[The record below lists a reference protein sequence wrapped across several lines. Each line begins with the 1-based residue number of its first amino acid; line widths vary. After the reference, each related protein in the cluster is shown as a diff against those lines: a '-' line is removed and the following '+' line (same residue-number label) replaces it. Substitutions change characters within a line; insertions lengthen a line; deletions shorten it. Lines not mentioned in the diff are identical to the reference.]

1 MTSTPSQLR
10 VGIVGLGR
18 MGQRHLA
25 VARQLE
31 MQIAGLVDISSQA
44 IDAASVM
51 CPGDAPQA
59 FADANAMID
68 ALDLDALIVA
78 TTAPFHAAPVIRAAE
93 KGVKYILSEKPMAIS
108 IAECEAMIAACAANG
123 TVLGV
128 NHQMRFMD
136 QYTKV
141 RELIGTPELGELS
154 SIVVTGSNFG
164 LSMNASH
171 YFEMFRYLTG
181 QPVEEISA
189 WLENEQIEN
198 PRGPQ
203 FSDAS
208 GRLMAR
214 NAAGH
219 GLSIDFSVRSGWGLR
234 VCYICR
240 NGQIQVDEISG
251 RLEVW
256 AREGQYREMPTSRY
270 GMPVTY
276 AERAIEPADSIVP
289 TRAVWEAMIAGA
301 NYPNGE
307 DGLHS
312 LRCMV
317 SAHLSHE
324 KGSARV
330 ALSATDAV
338 RAREFAWA

>member
-1 MTSTPSQLR
+1 MPSPPLQLR
-10 VGIVGLGR
+10 AGIIGLGR

-25 VARQLE
+25 VAHQLD
-31 MQIAGLVDISSQA
+31 MQIKGLADISL
-44 IDAASVM
+44 DAVEAAAM
-51 CPGDAPQA
+51 LCPGDKPKA
-59 FADANAMID
+59 FNDADAMID
-68 ALDLDALIVA
+68 ALDLDALIIA
-78 TTAPFHAAPVIRAAE
+78 TTAPFHAAPVIRAAK
-93 KGVKYILSEKPMAIS
+93 KGVKYILCEKPMAIS
-108 IAECEAMIAACAANG
+108 IAECEAMIDACSASG

-128 NHQMRFMD
+128 NHQMRFMGK
-136 QYTKV
+136 YTRV
-141 RELIGTPELGELS
+141 RELIGSPELGELS

-164 LSMNASH
+164 LAMNASH

-181 QPVEEISA
+181 QPVAEISA
-189 WLENEQIEN
+189 WLENERVEN

-208 GRLMAR
+208 GRLLAR
-214 NAAGH
+214 NAAGQ
-219 GLSIDFSVRSGWGLR
+219 GLCIDFSANSGWGLR

-251 RLEVW
+251 RLEIW
-256 AREGQYREMPTSRY
+256 AREGQHRELPTSRY

-276 AERAIEPADSIVP
+276 AERAIEPGDMIAS

-301 NYPNGE
+301 NYPTGE

-312 LRCMV
+312 IRCIV

-324 KGSARV
+324 KGGMRV

-338 RAREFAWA
+338 RSREFSWA

>member
-1 MTSTPSQLR
+1 MTSTPSQLL
-10 VGIVGLGR
+10 VGLGR

>member
-10 VGIVGLGR
+10 TGIIGLGR
-18 MGQRHLA
+18 MGQRHLTI
-25 VARQLE
+25 ARQLN
-31 MQIAGLVDISSQA
+31 MQIAGLADISPEA
-44 IDAASVM
+44 IEAAVSM
-51 CPGDAPQA
+51 CPGDAPST
-59 FADANAMID
+59 FANAEAMID
-68 ALDLDALIVA
+68 ALELDALIIA
-78 TTAPFHAAPVIRAAE
+78 TTAPFHAAPVIRAAR
-93 KGVKYILSEKPMAIS
+93 KGVKYILCEKPMAIS
-108 IAECEAMIAACAANG
+108 IAECEAMIAACKENG

-128 NHQMRFMD
+128 NHQMRFME

-141 RELIGTPELGELS
+141 RELIGAPELGELS
-154 SIVVTGSNFG
+154 SIVVSGSNFG
-164 LSMNASH
+164 LAMNASH

-181 QPVEEISA
+181 QPVVEISA
-189 WLENEQIEN
+189 WLEDERIEN

-203 FSDAS
+203 FLDAS
-208 GRLMAR
+208 GRLLAR

-219 GLSIDFSVRSGWGLR
+219 GLYIDFSVHSGWGLR

-251 RLEVW
+251 RLEIW
-256 AREGQYREMPTSRY
+256 AREEQYRELPTSRY
-270 GMPVTY
+270 GMPASY
-276 AERAIEPADSIVP
+276 AKKTIEAADSIAP

-301 NYPNGE
+301 DYPTGE

-324 KGSARV
+324 KNGARV
-330 ALSATDAV
+330 ALFEADAV
-338 RAREFAWA
+338 QTRKFAWA